1 MLVIKTLTEMKDFFY
16 EGCFDGFISRLKST
30 EKEIELKSYNKVAR
44 YNINIQKEIIFLYAS
59 NEQVEFE
66 MKNNTFI
73 LTPQRI
79 KHLGI
84 NLTKYIPDQYEEDY
98 KTMTKEIKEAN
109 INSQKFHVYG

>member
-1 MLVIKTLTEMKDFFY
+1 MKDFFLD
-16 EGCFDGFISRLKST
+16 EGHFDGFMSRLKST
-30 EKEIELKSYNKVAR
+30 EKVIELKSYNKVAG
-44 YNINIQKEIIFLYAS
+44 YNISIQKEINFLYTS

-84 NLTKYIPDQYEEDY
+84 NLTKYVPDQYEEDY
-98 KTMTKEIKEAN
+98 KILTKEIKEPK

>member
-1 MLVIKTLTEMKDFFY
+1 MTFFLD
-16 EGCFDGFISRLKST
+16 EGRFDGFMSRLKST
-30 EKEIELKSYNKVAR
+30 EKVIELKSYNKVAG
-44 YNINIQKEIIFLYAS
+44 YNISIQKEINFLYTS

-84 NLTKYIPDQYEEDY
+84 NLTKYVPDQYEEDY
-98 KTMTKEIKEAN
+98 KILTKEIKEPN